1 MKDTLIVTPRAL
13 WTIGT
18 NTLTLRDAELPR
30 DCGGMVTLTALYS
43 GVSRGTEALVAR
55 GGVPDSERDR
65 MRCPNQEGDFP
76 FPVKYGY
83 ALVGKVT
90 EGPDDRLGQTCFAL
104 HPHQTRARLHA
115 SATLPLP
122 DGLPPRRAVL
132 AANMETAVN
141 VTWDS
146 GAGAGD
152 RVLVVGAGVVGL
164 LVAHVIAR
172 IPGTQVTV
180 CDLNP
185 DRATLAET
193 MGATFSLPGAAPDGQ
208 DIVINTSA
216 SAAGLRLALDAA
228 GQEATVVEASWHGAG
243 DVALPLGG
251 PFHARRLT
259 LRSSQVGDLPPARKP
274 RWDYARRL
282 TLALRL
288 LRDAPWLDALLTH
301 DIPFDDAPDLL
312 PALLAPGADALCPV
326 ITYP

>member
-1 MKDTLIVTPRAL
+1 MTPRAL
-13 WTIGT
+13 WTIAADTFG
-18 NTLTLRDAELPR
+18 LRDAPLPP
-30 DCGGMVTLTALYS
+30 DTGGTVTLAARFS
-43 GVSRGTEALVAR
+43 GVSRGTESLVAR
-55 GGVPDSERDR
+55 GGVPETEWAR
-65 MRCPNQEGDFP
+65 MRCPFQEGDFP

-83 ALVGKVT
+83 ALVGTVT
-90 EGPDDRLGQTCFAL
+90 DGPADRLGQMCFAL
-104 HPHQTRARLHA
+104 YPHQTHARLPETA
-115 SATLPLP
+115 AMPLP

-146 GAGAGD
+146 GAGPGD

-172 IPGTQVTV
+172 IPGTQVTL

-185 DRATLAET
+185 GRAALAAA
-193 MGATFSLPGAAPDGQ
+193 MGAAFAAPGDVPGGQ

-228 GQEATVVEASWHGAG
+228 GQEATVVEASWHGTA
-243 DVALPLGG
+243 DITLPLGG

-274 RWDYARRL
+274 RWDYGRRL
-282 TLALRL
+282 SLALQL
-288 LRDAPWLDALLTH
+288 LRDAPALDALLTD
-301 DIPFDDAPDLL
+301 DIPFDDAPARL

>member
-1 MKDTLIVTPRAL
+1 MTPRAL
-13 WTIGT
+13 WTIAA
-18 NTLTLRDAELPR
+18 NSYALRDTDLPP
-30 DCGGMVTLTALYS
+30 DGGDMVTLRALYS

-55 GGVPDSERDR
+55 GGVPESEHDR
-65 MRCPNQEGDFP
+65 MRCPNQDGEFP

-83 ALVGKVT
+83 ALVGEVT
-90 EGPDDRLGQTCFAL
+90 DGPADRLGQTCFAL
-104 HPHQTRARLHA
+104 HPHQTHTRLPA
-115 SATLPLP
+115 AAALPLP
-122 DGLPPRRAVL
+122 DGLPARRAVL

-146 GAGAGD
+146 GAGPGD

-172 IPGTQVTV
+172 IPGTQVTL

-185 DRATLAET
+185 ARAPLAEA
-193 MGATFSLPGAAPDGQ
+193 MGAAFAAPDGAPGGQ

-216 SAAGLRLALDAA
+216 SAAGLRMALDAA
-228 GQEATVVEASWHGAG
+228 GQEGTVVEASWHGTG

-259 LRSSQVGDLPPARKP
+259 LRSSQVGDLPAHRKP

-282 TLALRL
+282 SLALRL
-288 LRDAPWLDALLTH
+288 LRDAPALDALLTH

-312 PALLAPGADALCPV
+312 PALLAPGTDALCPV

>member
-1 MKDTLIVTPRAL
+1 MTPRAL
-13 WTIGT
+13 WTIAA
-18 NTLTLRDAELPR
+18 NSYALRDTDLPP
-30 DCGGMVTLTALYS
+30 DGGDMVTLRALYS

-55 GGVPDSERDR
+55 GGVPESEHDR
-65 MRCPNQEGDFP
+65 MRCPNQDGEFP

-83 ALVGKVT
+83 ALVGEVT
-90 EGPDDRLGQTCFAL
+90 DGPADRLGQTCFAL
-104 HPHQTRARLHA
+104 HPHQTHTRLPA
-115 SATLPLP
+115 AAALPLP
-122 DGLPPRRAVL
+122 DGLPARRAVL

-146 GAGAGD
+146 GAGPGD

-172 IPGTQVTV
+172 IPGTQVTL

-185 DRATLAET
+185 ARAPLAEA
-193 MGATFSLPGAAPDGQ
+193 MGAAFAAPDGAPGGQ

-216 SAAGLRLALDAA
+216 SAAGLRMALDAA
-228 GQEATVVEASWHGAG
+228 GQEGTVVEASWHGTG

-259 LRSSQVGDLPPARKP
+259 LRSSQVGDLPAHRKP

-282 TLALRL
+282 SLALRL
-288 LRDAPWLDALLTH
+288 LRDAPALDALLTH

>member
-1 MKDTLIVTPRAL
+1 MTPRAL
-13 WTIGT
+13 WTIAADT
-18 NTLTLRDAELPR
+18 FALRHVTLPPDDAAMLTLVAHH
-30 DCGGMVTLTALYS
+30 S

-55 GGVPDSERDR
+55 GAVPDSERDR
-65 MRCPNQEGDFP
+65 MRCPHQEGDFP

-83 ALVGKVT
+83 ALVGAVT
-90 EGPDDRLGQTCFAL
+90 NGPADRVGQMCFAL
-104 HPHQTRARLHA
+104 HPHQTLARVPA
-115 SATLPLP
+115 AAALPLP
-122 DGLPPRRAVL
+122 EGLPPRRAVL

-146 GAGAGD
+146 GAGPGD

-172 IPGTQVTV
+172 IPGTQVTL

-185 DRATLAET
+185 ARAVLAD
-193 MGATFSLPGAAPDGQ
+193 AVGAAFAAPADVPGGQ
-208 DIVINTSA
+208 DVVINTSA
-216 SAAGLRLALDAA
+216 SAAGLRLALNAA
-228 GQEATVVEASWHGAG
+228 GQEGTVVEASWHGTG

-259 LRSSQVGDLPPARKP
+259 LRSSQVGDLPPHRKP
-274 RWDYARRL
+274 RWDYTRRL

-288 LRDAPWLDALLTH
+288 LRDAPALDALLTH
-301 DIPFDDAPDLL
+301 DIPFDDAPALL

>member
-1 MKDTLIVTPRAL
+1 MPRAL
-13 WTIGT
+13 WTIDAGRFA
-18 NTLTLRDAELPR
+18 LRDTPLPPENG
-30 DCGGMVTLTALYS
+30 DMVTLTARYS

-55 GGVPDSERDR
+55 GGVPESEHAR
-65 MRCPNQEGDFP
+65 MRCPFQEGDFP

-83 ALVGKVT
+83 AFVGDVA
-90 EGPDDRLGQTCFAL
+90 EGPPDRLGQVCFAL
-104 HPHQTRARLHA
+104 HPHQTHARLPA
-115 SATLPLP
+115 AAALPLP
-122 DGLPPRRAVL
+122 HGLPPRRAVL

-146 GAGAGD
+146 GAGPGD
-152 RVLVVGAGVVGL
+152 RVLVVGAGVVGV
-164 LVAHVIAR
+164 LVAHVIAG
-172 IPGTQVTV
+172 IPGTQVTL

-185 DRATLAET
+185 GRAALAAA
-193 MGATFSLPGAAPDGQ
+193 MGAAFATPDAVPNGQ

-228 GQEATVVEASWHGAG
+228 GQEALVVEASWHGAG

-259 LRSSQVGDLPPARKP
+259 LRSSQVGDLPSHRKP
-274 RWDYARRL
+274 RWDYTRRL

-288 LRDAPWLDALLTH
+288 LRDAPALDALLTH
-301 DIPFDDAPDLL
+301 DIPFDDAPARL

-326 ITYP
+326 ITYS

>member
-1 MKDTLIVTPRAL
+1 MTPRAL
-13 WTIGT
+13 WTIAE
-18 NTLTLRDAELPR
+18 NCFALRDTPLPA
-30 DCGGMVTLTALYS
+30 DTHGKVTLAARYS

-55 GGVPDSERDR
+55 GGVPVSEHAR
-65 MRCPNQEGDFP
+65 MRCPFQEGDFP

-83 ALVGKVT
+83 ALVGAVT
-90 EGPDDRLGQTCFAL
+90 DGPADRLGQMCFAL
-104 HPHQTRARLHA
+104 HPHQTLARVPETA
-115 SATLPLP
+115 AMPLP

-146 GAGAGD
+146 GAGPGD

-164 LVAHVIAR
+164 LVAHVTAA
-172 IPGTQVTV
+172 IPGTQVTL
-180 CDLNP
+180 CDINP
-185 DRATLAET
+185 DRATLADA
-193 MGATFSLPGAAPDGQ
+193 MGAAFVAPADAPGGQ

-228 GQEATVVEASWHGAG
+228 GQEATVVEASWHGSS
-243 DVALPLGG
+243 DVSLPLGG

-259 LRSSQVGDLPPARKP
+259 LRSSQVGDLPPTRKP
-274 RWDYARRL
+274 RWDYARRM

-288 LRDAPWLDALLTH
+288 LRDAPAVDALLPH
-301 DIPFDDAPDLL
+301 DIPFDMAPDLL